1 MGIRKVLSGALVS
14 ALTLGILSVAASSA
28 SALTSQEQAFVDRI
42 NAERRQRGLNTLVV
56 KNDLA
61 DVARRHSRRMAAEG
75 SIWHNPNLGN
85 EVDGWQ
91 VIGENVGMGPS
102 VESLHAAFMNSKPHR
117 DNILYS
123 SYNQIGVGNAVDESG
138 TIYTT
143 HVFAKRRSTS
153 STTTKKKTTTTTT
166 KKVASTTTSAPAPK
180 PAPASAAAAPKPK
193 PKPVTAEP
201 RTVDLLMRMVGLD
214 AEDVD
219 PATGAAA
226 GF

>member
-153 STTTKKKTTTTTT
+153 STTTKK
-166 KKVASTTTSAPAPK
+166 VASTTTSAPAPK
-180 PAPASAAAAPKPK
+180 PAAAPAAAAPKPK

>member
-153 STTTKKKTTTTTT
+153 STTT
-166 KKVASTTTSAPAPK
+166 SAPAPK
-180 PAPASAAAAPKPK
+180 PAAAPAAAAPKPK